1 MSVTN
6 NKNTMK
12 SQVMS
17 KRALLIA
24 FHFPPQAASSGVQR
38 TLSFSRHLGTSGWEP
53 LVLSAHPRAYRDQN
67 PSQLASVPPAVVV
80 KRVFALDTKRHL
92 GFKGRYLAAM
102 ALPDRWITWWF
113 GAVPAG
119 LSLIRRFKPQVI
131 WSTFPIASAHLI
143 ALTLHR
149 MTGLPWIADFRDPML
164 QPAYPVSAR
173 MRRIYGWLEKQT
185 LQRCSFA
192 VFTTENA
199 MNAYRKRFPE
209 IDPAKFHVIENGYD
223 EDDFAA
229 SAQGIVPSVN
239 ARTTL
244 LHSGVLYDAGRNPE
258 QFLAALAQLK
268 AAGTVDA
275 SLRVVLR
282 APGDIAGTIAKVKR
296 HGVED
301 IVEVL
306 PPVPYRDAL
315 HEMLSADGLLIFQGT
330 PYNNQIPAKIYEYFR
345 TRKPILGLVDALGET
360 AGVLRGAGFAD
371 MAPIDDSAALAPAIA
386 SFVAAIRSGT
396 AHRASEELVA
406 RSSRKHKAVQ
416 LAQLFDE
423 AAR

>member
-1 MSVTN
+1 
-6 NKNTMK
+6 MK
-12 SQVMS
+12 T
-17 KRALLIA
+17 KHALMVA
-24 FHFPPQAASSGVQR
+24 FHFPPQTGSSGVQR
-38 TLSFSRHLGTSGWEP
+38 TLSFSKRLQAQSWHP
-53 LVLSAHPRAYRDQN
+53 LVLSANPRAYATHN
-67 PSQLASVPPAVVV
+67 PAQLASLPADLVVC
-80 KRVFALDTKRHL
+80 RAFALDTKRHL
-92 GFKGRYLAAM
+92 GLGGRYSELM
-102 ALPDRWITWWF
+102 ALPDRWISWW
-113 GAVPAG
+113 GHGVLAG
-119 LSLIRRFKPQVI
+119 LRLIRRHKPSVI
-131 WSTFPIASAHLI
+131 WSTFPIATAHLI

-149 MTGLPWIADFRDPML
+149 ITGLPWIADFRDPML
-164 QPAYPVSAR
+164 QPAHPDSPR
-173 MRRIYGWLEKQT
+173 QRRIYGWLEKQT
-185 LQRCSFA
+185 LQRCRFA
-192 VFTTENA
+192 VFTTDNA
-199 MNAYRKRFPE
+199 MNAYRTRFPE

-229 SAQGIVPSVN
+229 STNGIVPAVN

-244 LHSGVLYDAGRNPE
+244 LHSGILYDAGRNPE
-258 QFLAALAQLK
+258 QFLATLAQLK
-268 AAGTVDA
+268 AAGTIDT

-282 APGDIAGTIAKVKR
+282 APGDIPGTIAKVRR

-345 TRKPILGLVDALGET
+345 ARKPILGLVDAVGET
-360 AGVLRGAGFAD
+360 AGVLQRAGFTS
-371 MAPIDDSAALAPAIA
+371 MAPIDDTAALAPAIA
-386 SFVAAIRSGT
+386 GFVSAIRSGT

-406 RSSRKHKAVQ
+406 RSSRTHKAVQ